1 MTYEILWMMS
11 HTAFVALALPLNQT
25 LISLDFFNEPITYI
39 THQGLCG
46 QVMESFYDEG

>member
-1 MTYEILWMMS
+1 MNDVTQ
-11 HTAFVALALPLNQT
+11 AFVASALPLNQAV
-25 LISLDFFNEPITYI
+25 ISLDFFNEPITYI

>member
-1 MTYEILWMMS
+1 MMS
-11 HTAFVALALPLNQT
+11 HTAFVASALPLNQT

-39 THQGLCG
+39 THQGLHR

>member
-39 THQGLCG
+39 THQGLHR